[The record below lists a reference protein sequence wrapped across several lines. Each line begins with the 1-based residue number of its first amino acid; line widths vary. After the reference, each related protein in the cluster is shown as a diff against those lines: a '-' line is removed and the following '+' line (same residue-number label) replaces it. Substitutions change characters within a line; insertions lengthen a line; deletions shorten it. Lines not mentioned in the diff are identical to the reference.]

1 MARVLVVDDA
11 PSMVSLVHL
20 ILERQGHS
28 VIGTSDSRQALDLAY
43 EHQPHLI
50 ITGGVMPYY
59 DGYTV
64 CRMLR
69 ATEQFANTPIIL
81 MSANINRAEA
91 EAAGVNRLLSKPF
104 HPQALIAYSR
114 ELLHAEGGAPSR

>member
-28 VIGTSDSRQALDLAY
+28 VIGTSDSRQVLDLAY

-50 ITGGVMPYY
+50 ITGGVMPHY
-59 DGYTV
+59 DGYML

-69 ATEQFANTPIIL
+69 ATEQFAKTPIIL
-81 MSANINRAEA
+81 MSATINRVEA

-104 HPQALIAYSR
+104 HPQALIECSR
-114 ELLHAEGGAPSR
+114 ELLHVEGGAPSR